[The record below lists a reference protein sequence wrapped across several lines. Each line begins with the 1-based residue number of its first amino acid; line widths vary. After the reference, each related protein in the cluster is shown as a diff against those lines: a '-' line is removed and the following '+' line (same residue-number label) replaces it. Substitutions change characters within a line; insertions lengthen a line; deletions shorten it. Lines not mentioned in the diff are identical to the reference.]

1 MKETEKS
8 LEFLQC
14 LNSVKLHA
22 PGAPIIMV
30 GTRMDQ
36 LSNEKSDLKKVNQF
50 LRDGLQIVDFNI
62 VENRT
67 KELFFFPIDNMK
79 KLSKEALN
87 LRQIVLDAARGL
99 DCVDRQVPLTRLKV
113 LDVLFFL

>member
-99 DCVDRQVPLTRLKV
+99 DCVDRQVPLNLAESS
-113 LDVLFFL
+113 